1 MAIEF
6 ALPELGEGIEEA
18 DVLKVLVA
26 PGDAVAVEQGV
37 IEVETEKATLEV
49 PAPAAG
55 TIGEVRVASGETIRV
70 GQVIVTIEDAGAGA
84 PSAAEQPAPAPAAA
98 PPEPAPALAVEAAPA
113 PAAEAPAPPPPSPPA
128 PAAAPAPPPPA
139 SAPPAA
145 APAPALPAAASSD
158 STPVFAAP
166 SVRTFAREIG
176 VDIREVAG
184 SGPGGRISV
193 DDVKRHARSQPGGG
207 GAAATPAPAGAAALP
222 DLARWGEVERLPM
235 SRVRR
240 TTADTIA
247 RSWQSP
253 HVTLFQKADVT
264 ELEALRRRYRERVTR
279 AGGGNLTMV
288 AILLS
293 VCASA
298 LKQHPR
304 INAAVDVAAQ
314 QIAYRQYVHIGVA
327 VDTERGL
334 LVPVV
339 RDADQKNV
347 TELSAELGELS
358 AKARDGKLGL
368 DEMRGGSFTISN
380 LGGLGTGFFTP
391 ILNPPEVGIL
401 GVGRA
406 TTEAVW
412 DAEAGAFGPRLLL
425 PLSLSF
431 DHRIVDGADGA
442 RFLSWVVEALEQP
455 LLLALEG

>member
-18 DVLKVLVA
+18 DVLRVLVS
-26 PGDAVAVEQGV
+26 PGDAVEVEQGV

-55 TIGEVRVASGETIRV
+55 RIGEVRVASGETIRV
-70 GQVIVTIEDAGAGA
+70 GQVIVTIEESGAGA
-84 PSAAEQPAPAPAAA
+84 AEESAPAAPEAAA
-98 PPEPAPALAVEAAPA
+98 PEAAAPEPAVPEPAVPESRAPATEPEPAPAR
-113 PAAEAPAPPPPSPPA
+113 PAAATPPPPA
-128 PAAAPAPPPPA
+128 PPAPPPPA
-139 SAPPAA
+139 
-145 APAPALPAAASSD
+145 D
-158 STPVFAAP
+158 QPVFAAP

-184 SGPGGRISV
+184 SGPGGRISQ
-193 DDVKRHARSQPGGG
+193 DDVKRHARSSPRTGPAGGAPAAGG
-207 GAAATPAPAGAAALP
+207 GAPV
-222 DLARWGEVERLPM
+222 DFARWGEVERLPM

-240 TTADTIA
+240 TTAETIS

-264 ELEALRRRYRERVTR
+264 ELEALRRRYRERVSR

-288 AILLS
+288 AILLA

-304 INAAVDVAAQ
+304 LNASVDPGAQ
-314 QIAYRQYVHIGVA
+314 EIVYKRHVHIGVA

-339 RDADQKNV
+339 RDADRKNV
-347 TELSAELGELS
+347 TELSAELAALA

-380 LGGLGTGFFTP
+380 LGGMGTGFFTP

-406 TTEAVW
+406 ATEAVW
-412 DAEAGAFGPRLLL
+412 DEGAGAFAPRLLL

>member
-1 MAIEF
+1 
-6 ALPELGEGIEEA
+6 
-18 DVLKVLVA
+18 V
-26 PGDAVAVEQGV
+26 
-37 IEVETEKATLEV
+37 
-49 PAPAAG
+49 
-55 TIGEVRVASGETIRV
+55 
-70 GQVIVTIEDAGAGA
+70 
-84 PSAAEQPAPAPAAA
+84 AAA
-98 PPEPAPALAVEAAPA
+98 R
-113 PAAEAPAPPPPSPPA
+113 PPA
-128 PAAAPAPPPPA
+128 P
-139 SAPPAA
+139 APPAA
-145 APAPALPAAASSD
+145 AAPGD
-158 STPVFAAP
+158 GTPVFAAP

-176 VDIREVAG
+176 VDIRDVAG

-193 DDVKRHARSQPGGG
+193 DDVKHHARSQPGGG
-207 GAAATPAPAGAAALP
+207 GGGTAVSPADSALP
-222 DLARWGEVERLPM
+222 DFAQWGEVERLPM

-240 TTADTIA
+240 TTSDTIA
-247 RSWQSP
+247 RSWESP

-304 INAAVDVAAQ
+304 LNASVDVAAR
-314 QIAYRQYVHIGVA
+314 QIAYKQYVHIGVA
-327 VDTERGL
+327 VDSERGL
-334 LVPVV
+334 LVPVL
-339 RDADQKNV
+339 RDVDSKNV

-358 AKARDGKLGL
+358 TKARDGKLGL
-368 DEMRGGSFTISN
+368 EEMRGGSFTISN
-380 LGGLGTGFFTP
+380 LGGLGTGCFTP

-412 DAEAGAFGPRLLL
+412 DAEAGAFAPRLLL

-442 RFLSWVVEALEQP
+442 RFLSWIVEALEQP

>member
-1 MAIEF
+1 
-6 ALPELGEGIEEA
+6 
-18 DVLKVLVA
+18 
-26 PGDAVAVEQGV
+26 
-37 IEVETEKATLEV
+37 
-49 PAPAAG
+49 
-55 TIGEVRVASGETIRV
+55 
-70 GQVIVTIEDAGAGA
+70 GA
-84 PSAAEQPAPAPAAA
+84 
-98 PPEPAPALAVEAAPA
+98 
-113 PAAEAPAPPPPSPPA
+113 
-128 PAAAPAPPPPA
+128 
-139 SAPPAA
+139 
-145 APAPALPAAASSD
+145 
-158 STPVFAAP
+158 PVFAAP

-176 VDIREVAG
+176 VDIREVTG

-193 DDVKRHARSQPGGG
+193 DDVKHHARSQPGGG
-207 GAAATPAPAGAAALP
+207 GAAAPAPAGGGTLP
-222 DLARWGEVERLPM
+222 DFAQWGEVERLPM

-298 LKQHPR
+298 LKLHPR
-304 INAAVDVAAQ
+304 LNASMDLAAQ
-314 QIAYRQYVHIGVA
+314 QIVYKQYVHIGVA
-327 VDTERGL
+327 VDSERGL

-339 RDADQKNV
+339 RDADAKNV
-347 TELSAELGELS
+347 TELAAELGALS

-391 ILNPPEVGIL
+391 ILNPPEVAIL

-412 DAEAGAFGPRLLL
+412 DAEAGAFAPRLLL

-431 DHRIVDGADGA
+431 DHRVVDGADGA

>member
-1 MAIEF
+1 MTIEF

-18 DVLKVLVA
+18 DVLRVLVS
-26 PGDAVAVEQGV
+26 PGDTVEVEQGV

-55 TIGEVRVASGETIRV
+55 RIGEVRVASGETIRV
-70 GQVIVTIEDAGAGA
+70 GQVIVTIDAAAAPAGGAA
-84 PSAAEQPAPAPAAA
+84 PAADPPVPASPAAPPPAAPAPAPA
-98 PPEPAPALAVEAAPA
+98 PAEAAPA
-113 PAAEAPAPPPPSPPA
+113 PVSLPAE
-128 PAAAPAPPPPA
+128 AAPAPVHSPA
-139 SAPPAA
+139 EAA
-145 APAPALPAAASSD
+145 SPSAPAPAPAGPAAPAAREGE
-158 STPVFAAP
+158 PVFAAP

-184 SGPGGRISV
+184 SGPGGRISQ
-193 DDVKRHARSQPGGG
+193 DDVKRHARSRPATGPGRG
-207 GAAATPAPAGAAALP
+207 PAPGAGDAV
-222 DLARWGEVERLPM
+222 DFARWGEVERLPM

-240 TTADTIA
+240 TTAETIV

-264 ELEALRRRYRERVTR
+264 ELEALRRRYRERVSR

-298 LKQHPR
+298 LRQHPR
-304 INAAVDVAAQ
+304 LNASVDAGAR
-314 QIAYRQYVHIGVA
+314 QIVYKKHVHIGVA

-334 LVPVV
+334 LVPVL
-339 RDADQKNV
+339 RDADRKNV
-347 TELSAELGELS
+347 TELSAELGSL
-358 AKARDGKLGL
+358 AARAREGQLGL
-368 DEMRGGSFTISN
+368 EEMRGGSFTISN
-380 LGGLGTGFFTP
+380 LGGMGTGFFTP

-406 TTEAVW
+406 LTEAVW
-412 DAEAGAFGPRLLL
+412 DAEPGAFAPRLLL

>member
-1 MAIEF
+1 MTIEF

-18 DVLKVLVA
+18 DVLRVLVS
-26 PGDAVAVEQGV
+26 PGDSVEVEQGV

-55 TIGEVRVASGETIRV
+55 RIGEVRVASGETIRV
-70 GQVIVTIEDAGAGA
+70 GQVIVTIDEAAGAAGEA
-84 PSAAEQPAPAPAAA
+84 RAPAAAPASA
-98 PPEPAPALAVEAAPA
+98 PPEPAPPAPPEPEPGPSPAAAAPEPAPPAAPA
-113 PAAEAPAPPPPSPPA
+113 PADEAAPEPAPPARP
-128 PAAAPAPPPPA
+128 
-139 SAPPAA
+139 
-145 APAPALPAAASSD
+145 APAPASPAAPVHREGE
-158 STPVFAAP
+158 PVFAAP

-184 SGPGGRISV
+184 SGPGGRISQ
-193 DDVKRHARSQPGGG
+193 DDVKRHARSRPAGGLG
-207 GAAATPAPAGAAALP
+207 RGAPAPDPGAGV
-222 DLARWGEVERLPM
+222 DFARWGEVERLPM

-240 TTADTIA
+240 TTAETIS

-264 ELEALRRRYRERVTR
+264 ELEALRRRYRERVSR

-298 LKQHPR
+298 LRQHPR
-304 INAAVDVAAQ
+304 LNASVDAAAR
-314 QIAYRQYVHIGVA
+314 QIVYKKHVHIGVA
-327 VDTERGL
+327 VDTDRGL
-334 LVPVV
+334 LVPVL
-339 RDADQKNV
+339 RDADRKNV
-347 TELSAELGELS
+347 TELSAELGSL
-358 AKARDGKLGL
+358 AVKAREGKLGL
-368 DEMRGGSFTISN
+368 EEMRGGSFTISN
-380 LGGLGTGFFTP
+380 LGGMGTGFFTP

-406 TTEAVW
+406 LTEAVW
-412 DAEAGAFGPRLLL
+412 DAEAGAFAPRLLL

>member
-1 MAIEF
+1 A
-6 ALPELGEGIEEA
+6 PQRA
-18 DVLKVLVA
+18 D
-26 PGDAVAVEQGV
+26 Q
-37 IEVETEKATLEV
+37 
-49 PAPAAG
+49 
-55 TIGEVRVASGETIRV
+55 
-70 GQVIVTIEDAGAGA
+70 
-84 PSAAEQPAPAPAAA
+84 
-98 PPEPAPALAVEAAPA
+98 
-113 PAAEAPAPPPPSPPA
+113 
-128 PAAAPAPPPPA
+128 
-139 SAPPAA
+139 
-145 APAPALPAAASSD
+145 
-158 STPVFAAP
+158 PVFAAP

-176 VDIREVAG
+176 VDIREVSG
-184 SGPGGRISV
+184 SGPGGRISQ
-193 DDVKRHARSQPGGG
+193 DDVKRHARSSPRTGPAGGPPAAGG
-207 GAAATPAPAGAAALP
+207 GAPV
-222 DLARWGEVERLPM
+222 DFARWGEVERLPM

-240 TTADTIA
+240 TTAETIS

-264 ELEALRRRYRERVTR
+264 ELEALRRRYRERVSR

-298 LKQHPR
+298 LRQHPR
-304 INAAVDVAAQ
+304 LNASVDSEAQ
-314 QIAYRQYVHIGVA
+314 EIVHKRHVHIGVA

-339 RDADQKNV
+339 RDADRKNV
-347 TELSAELGELS
+347 TELSAELAELA
-358 AKARDGKLGL
+358 AKAREGKLGL

-380 LGGLGTGFFTP
+380 LGGMGTGFFTP

-406 TTEAVW
+406 ATEAVW
-412 DAEAGAFGPRLLL
+412 DEGAGAFAPRLLL

>member
-1 MAIEF
+1 MAIVF

-18 DVLKVLVA
+18 DVLRVLVS
-26 PGDAVAVEQGV
+26 PGDTVEVEQGV

-55 TIGEVRVASGETIRV
+55 RIGEVRVSSGETIRV
-70 GQVIVTIEDAGAGA
+70 GQVIVTIEEAGSGTAGTAEAAA
-84 PSAAEQPAPAPAAA
+84 PRASAPQPEPPPLAEPEPVAVASAPAAA
-98 PPEPAPALAVEAAPA
+98 
-113 PAAEAPAPPPPSPPA
+113 APPPELA
-128 PAAAPAPPPPA
+128 PT
-139 SAPPAA
+139 APPAA
-145 APAPALPAAASSD
+145 PEMPPATPSAPP
-158 STPVFAAP
+158 PVAGQPIFAAP

-176 VDIREVAG
+176 VDIGEVAG
-184 SGPGGRISV
+184 SGPGGRISQE
-193 DDVKRHARSQPGGG
+193 DVKRHARSRPRSGLGGE
-207 GAAATPAPAGAAALP
+207 TPAPDGGASV
-222 DLARWGEVERLPM
+222 DFARWGEVERLPM

-240 TTADTIA
+240 TTADTIS
-247 RSWQSP
+247 RSWRSP
-253 HVTLFQKADVT
+253 HVTLFQKTDVT
-264 ELEALRRRYRERVTR
+264 ELEALRRSYRERVSR

-288 AILLS
+288 AILLA

-304 INAAVDVAAQ
+304 LNASVDAAAQ
-314 QIAYRQYVHIGVA
+314 QIVYKRHVHIGVA

-347 TELSAELGELS
+347 TQLSAELGDL
-358 AKARDGKLGL
+358 AVRARDGKLGL
-368 DEMRGGSFTISN
+368 DDMRGGSFTISN

-406 TTEAVW
+406 ATEAVW
-412 DAEAGAFGPRLLL
+412 DEKSGAFAPRLLL

>member
-18 DVLKVLVA
+18 DVLKVLVS
-26 PGDAVAVEQGV
+26 PGDAVALEQGV

-55 TIGEVRVASGETIRV
+55 VIGEVRVASGETIRV
-70 GQVIVTIEDAGAGA
+70 GQVIVTIEDGAAA
-84 PSAAEQPAPAPAAA
+84 PAPVATPEQAAAAAPPEPAAAAAAPPAPAPAAA
-98 PPEPAPALAVEAAPA
+98 PLAPASAAPA
-113 PAAEAPAPPPPSPPA
+113 PPEAAPPAPTAPAPPPA
-128 PAAAPAPPPPA
+128 P
-139 SAPPAA
+139 APPAA
-145 APAPALPAAASSD
+145 APSEGV
-158 STPVFAAP
+158 PVFAAP

-176 VDIREVAG
+176 VDIHEVAG
-184 SGPGGRISV
+184 SGPGGRIST
-193 DDVKRHARSQPGGG
+193 DDVKRHARSRSGG
-207 GAAATPAPAGAAALP
+207 GAAAGSAPAGGGALP
-222 DLARWGEVERLPM
+222 DFAQWGEVERLPM

-240 TTADTIA
+240 TTADTIV

-264 ELEALRRRYRERVTR
+264 ELEELRRRYRERVSR
-279 AGGGNLTMV
+279 GGGGNLTLV

-298 LKQHPR
+298 LRRHPR
-304 INAAVDVAAQ
+304 LNASVDVAAQ
-314 QIAYRQYVHIGVA
+314 QIVYKQYVHIGVA

-339 RDADQKNV
+339 RDADAKNV

-368 DEMRGGSFTISN
+368 AEMRGGSFTISN

-406 TTEAVW
+406 ATEAVW
-412 DAEAGAFGPRLLL
+412 DAEAGAFAPRLLL